1 MIVKQNLNLTNCF
14 FALLLL
20 AITGFKPLDVSD
32 VKINIITPAEN
43 ASVKMGDTVFITG
56 TVTSENA
63 LHDVSITVRT
73 ADNLLTLYSENI
85 HTHGNQLSINKN
97 YIQTIKYKTEL
108 VLEISTRDHS
118 GNIIASATRKFYSDK
133 K

>member
-1 MIVKQNLNLTNCF
+1 MKYLNLTNCL

-20 AITGFKPLDVSD
+20 AITGFKPLDSAD
-32 VKINIITPAEN
+32 VKIQIITPAEN

-56 TVTSENA
+56 SVTSDNA
-63 LHDVSITVRT
+63 LHDVSIKVKT

-85 HTHGNQLSINKN
+85 HTHGNQLTINKN

-118 GNIIASATRKFYSDK
+118 GTVTATATRKFFSDK